1 MLTHRPK
8 ISSRNH
14 GHDGINMTLETC
26 KKMYEHFKNI
36 GDEKNTKIFE
46 ERIKRKEAELEI
58 DKEETKSKGKK

>member
-1 MLTHRPK
+1 
-8 ISSRNH
+8 
-14 GHDGINMTLETC
+14 MTLETC